1 MVDITYMR
9 HGYELEVIVWLEWY
23 LLVFY
28 LCSGM
33 SFLASWNFLVDVLAN
48 TYNTNM

>member
-1 MVDITYMR
+1 MCSWIVSDIMVDVTYVR
-9 HGYELEVIVWLEWY
+9 HGNELEVIVWSVWY

-33 SFLASWNFLVDVLAN
+33 SFVVS
-48 TYNTNM
+48 

>member
-1 MVDITYMR
+1 MCSWIVSDIMVDITYVM
-9 HGYELEVIVWLEWY
+9 HGNELEVIVWSEWY

-33 SFLASWNFLVDVLAN
+33 SFVVS
-48 TYNTNM
+48 